1 MEAIAQVIKTETCP
15 EPMTTTSRG
24 MTTEATSEGS
34 KRDEWIR
41 RDNKKKVDRWNKG
54 SRQSQDGID
63 CPICLNKRFVFELSQ
78 DGMEIV
84 RRPCKCMKKRQIIAN
99 ANRSGLGAM
108 LGKKLTDYQA
118 AEPWQMQVKEK
129 AVHYMKEPAGWF
141 VISGEP
147 GSGKT
152 LICMIIANQLLRQG
166 GLVQFI
172 SWPELVRE
180 TNVDFYKEKDV
191 LQKYKEIDVLYIDDF
206 LKVADN
212 GRAIQIAY
220 EILNYRYAHEQPTI
234 ISGERSIKEIM
245 LIDKAL
251 AGRIYEMAAQNLIE
265 LGHDPARNQRMK
277 GRKNE

>member
-1 MEAIAQVIKTETCP
+1 MTAISHG
-15 EPMTTTSRG
+15 TTT
-24 MTTEATSEGS
+24 EETSERNE
-34 KRDEWIR
+34 RDEWIR
-41 RDNKKKVDRWNKG
+41 KDNRKKVARWNKE

-63 CPICLNKRFVFELSQ
+63 CPVCLNKHFVFELSQ
-78 DGMEIV
+78 DGMEII
-84 RRPCKCMKKRQIIAN
+84 RRPCKCMKKRQIISN

-108 LGKKLTDYQA
+108 LGKKLTDYQT
-118 AEPWQMQVKEK
+118 AEPWQKQVKEK
-129 AVHYMKEPAGWF
+129 AVLYMKEPAGWF

-166 GLVQFI
+166 RLVQFI

-251 AGRIYEMAAQNLIE
+251 AGRIYEMAARNLIE

-277 GRKNE
+277 GRKNESSNTDRQTDC

>member
-1 MEAIAQVIKTETCP
+1 
-15 EPMTTTSRG
+15 MTATSRG

-34 KRDEWIR
+34 ELDEWIR

-54 SRQSQDGID
+54 SRQSHDGID

-84 RRPCKCMKKRQIIAN
+84 RRPCKCMKKRQIIEN

-108 LGKKLTDYQA
+108 LGKKLTDYQV

-141 VISGEP
+141 GISGEP

-166 GLVQFI
+166 RLVQFI

-251 AGRIYEMAAQNLIE
+251 AGRIYEMAARNLIE

-277 GRKNE
+277 GRKNESSNTDRQTDC